1 MAGVFSVQLDA
12 DRLSALGVYFDR
24 QVEEGRLPGWTCVVA
39 QRGEVKYAASGG
51 MADIAKGS
59 PMKTDSV
66 FRAWSLSKAMT
77 SVAFMTLVEKGLV
90 ALNDPVADYL
100 PGFDRMRVYRTGLA
114 EAPITEGLVEPM
126 RIWHLLTHTSGLG
139 YGSHQSHAVD
149 SLYSGAGYALG
160 VPPETDLKA
169 ATEAWG
175 SFPLRFQPG
184 TAWNYGV
191 STDVLGRVI
200 EVVSGRSLDAYLAE
214 ALFEPLGLRDTGFH
228 VAESEAH
235 RYAEI
240 YTPGP
245 EGGLAPLGLP
255 VDTKAPL
262 FLSGGGGI
270 YTTAEDYTAFLGMLA
285 ADGRI
290 AGTDDH
296 LLSPMTVASM
306 RSNHLPGDT
315 VLGSG
320 YGYWPVPAI
329 NELMTSVGFGLGFM
343 TVKTPHQS
351 HWLTREGEYG
361 WLSASSTNF
370 FVDPSTGVTAV
381 IVPQLFPSRTLPI
394 ANRLRQFVY
403 QSYR

>member
-1 MAGVFSVQLDA
+1 MQLDV
-12 DRLSALGVYFDR
+12 DRLAALGEYFDR
-24 QVEEGRLPGWTCVVA
+24 LVDDGRMPGWTALVA
-39 QRGEVKYAASGG
+39 QHGEVKYAAAGG
-51 MADIAKGS
+51 MANIADSS

-100 PGFDRMRVYRTGLA
+100 PSYADLRVYRSGMA

-149 SLYSGAGYALG
+149 TMYSGAGYALG
-160 VPPETDLKA
+160 VPAGVDLA
-169 ATEAWG
+169 EATQAWG

-184 TAWNYGV
+184 SAWNYGV
-191 STDVLGRVI
+191 STDVLGRII
-200 EVVSGRSLDAYLAE
+200 EVVSGRSLDAYMKE
-214 ALFEPLGLRDTGFH
+214 SLFEPLGLKDTGFH
-228 VAESEAH
+228 VDANETH

-240 YTPGP
+240 YTPG
-245 EGGLAPLGLP
+245 ENGALNPLGLP
-255 VDTKAPL
+255 VDTEVPV

-270 YTTAEDYTAFLGMLA
+270 YTSAEDYISFLGMLVNG
-285 ADGRI
+285 GRI
-290 AGTDDH
+290 GSTSDH
-296 LLSPMTVASM
+296 VVSPLTVESM
-306 RSNHLPGDT
+306 RTNHLPGNVT
-315 VLGSG
+315 LGSG

-329 NELMTSVGFGLGFM
+329 NEVMNSVGFGLGFM
-343 TVKTPHQS
+343 TMLAPGQS
-351 HWLTREGEYG
+351 HILTREGEYA

-370 FVDPSTGVTAV
+370 FVDPASGVAAI

-394 ANRLRQFVY
+394 MNRLRQFVY
-403 QSYR
+403 QSLR